1 MGGTVRMVPSTL
13 ICPRRNVLFTDGS
26 LKILE
31 ESEFQELL
39 QALRERFSRRGAKRK
54 PEEGQ

>member
-1 MGGTVRMVPSTL
+1 MVPSTL